1 MSARFATTSPRGS
14 RFGAVF
20 MFLFGTFF
28 AGMGLMALLSV
39 LRKGNQDGPLLLA
52 YGGTGLF
59 IVVGLGIMGGAVYAF
74 ARAGQEGRLAR
85 QHPGQPWLHNKTWA
99 SGRIKDGNLG
109 GTLFLLGFAVFW
121 NLIAWAVTGGLL
133 SSGELGREPGVW
145 LVLLFPLIGLGLA
158 AAALHQLLR
167 WRKYGTSV
175 FELAEVPG
183 VIGGNL
189 GGLILTKVNIR
200 PEDGFTL
207 TLRSIHEWT
216 SGSGKNRT
224 THRETLWESR
234 QVLDHEAMPEDLTR
248 SALPVLFFIPYSCKP
263 TERLS
268 SSSQNYW
275 ELIATA
281 KTPGLDYKA
290 TFRVPV
296 FITPESDPD
305 ARPPEADEAAP
316 GDARP
321 APLPALSTIPGL
333 TVRQD
338 FSGGEVLEFRP
349 LRNVFTLLIPL
360 LFGLGMLAGATF
372 LWQRSDSPGFIPVAL
387 ALFGL
392 LITYGI
398 ASSLLSRVR
407 VTCFPDRLE
416 VHTRRLRPSR
426 LQAVP
431 REQIAGIDIKQAMS
445 SGNTVFYNVHIRTT
459 DGQKVTIPT
468 LIKGRLQA
476 EAFVARL
483 NETASPRRR

>member
-268 SSSQNYW
+268 SRPRPPASTTRPPSASRSSSPPR
-275 ELIATA
+275 ATPTPARPRPTKPPPATPAPPRCPRSARSPASPCA
-281 KTPGLDYKA
+281 KTSPAARCWSSARCA
-290 TFRVPV
+290 T
-296 FITPESDPD
+296 S
-305 ARPPEADEAAP
+305 
-316 GDARP
+316 
-321 APLPALSTIPGL
+321 S
-333 TVRQD
+333 
-338 FSGGEVLEFRP
+338 
-349 LRNVFTLLIPL
+349 
-360 LFGLGMLAGATF
+360 
-372 LWQRSDSPGFIPVAL
+372 RS
-387 ALFGL
+387 
-392 LITYGI
+392 
-398 ASSLLSRVR
+398 
-407 VTCFPDRLE
+407 
-416 VHTRRLRPSR
+416 
-426 LQAVP
+426 
-431 REQIAGIDIKQAMS
+431 
-445 SGNTVFYNVHIRTT
+445 
-459 DGQKVTIPT
+459 
-468 LIKGRLQA
+468 
-476 EAFVARL
+476 
-483 NETASPRRR
+483 

>member
-1 MSARFATTSPRGS
+1 MSARFATTSTRSS

-20 MFLFGTFF
+20 MILFGSVF
-28 AGMGLMALLSV
+28 AGMGLMSLLGV
-39 LRKGNQDGPLLLA
+39 LRQGNQDGPVWIA

-59 IVVGLGIMGGAVYAF
+59 IVVGLGIMGGGLYAF
-74 ARAGQEGRLAR
+74 SRAGQEGKLAR
-85 QHPGQPWLHNKTWA
+85 QYPTEPWLHNKTWA

-121 NLIAWAVTGGLL
+121 NLISWGVTGGLL
-133 SSGELGREPGVW
+133 SSGELGREPATY
-145 LVLLFPLIGLGLA
+145 LVLLFPLIGVGMA
-158 AAALHQLLR
+158 AAAIYQLLR

-207 TLRSIHEWT
+207 TLRSIHQWT

-224 THRETLWESR
+224 THRETLWESE
-234 QVLDHEAMPEDLTR
+234 QVLDREAMPEDLSR

-305 ARPPEADEAAP
+305 ARPPEPDKAAP

-321 APLPALSTIPGL
+321 APLPALTAIPGL
-333 TVRQD
+333 SVRRD

-349 LRNVFTLLIPL
+349 LRNFFTLLIPL
-360 LFGLGMLAGATF
+360 FIGLGMLVGSYFA
-372 LWQRSDSPGFIPVAL
+372 WNSDMPKIFPVFI

-407 VTCFPDRLE
+407 VTSFPDRLE
-416 VHTRRLRPSR
+416 IHVRRLRPS
-426 LQAVP
+426 LLKTIP
-431 REQIAGIDIKQAMS
+431 RDQIADIEIKQAMS
-445 SGNTVFYNVHIRTT
+445 SGNTVYYNIHLHTT

-468 LIKGRLQA
+468 LIKGRREA
-476 EAFVARL
+476 ESFVARL
-483 NETASPRRR
+483 NEVAPRRR

>member
-1 MSARFATTSPRGS
+1 MI
-14 RFGAVF
+14 
-20 MFLFGTFF
+20 LFGMPF
-28 AGMGLMALLSV
+28 AGMGLMALLGV
-39 LRKGNQDGPLLLA
+39 LRQGNPDGPLWIA
-52 YGGTGLF
+52 YAGTGLF
-59 IVVGLGIMGGAVYAF
+59 IVVGLGIMAGGVYAF
-74 ARAGQEGRLAR
+74 FQAGKEGKLAR
-85 QHPGQPWLHNKTWA
+85 QHPDQPWLHNKAWA

-109 GTLFLLGFAVFW
+109 GTLFWLGFAVFW

-133 SSGELGREPGVW
+133 TSGELGREPAVY
-145 LVLLFPLIGLGLA
+145 LVLIFPLVGLGLA
-158 AAALHQLLR
+158 AAAVYQLLR

-207 TLRSIHEWT
+207 TLRSIREWT
-216 SGSGKNRT
+216 SGSGENST

-234 QVLDHEAMPEDLTR
+234 QVLDQEAMPEDLSR

-305 ARPPEADEAAP
+305 ARPPETDQSDP
-316 GDARP
+316 GGARP
-321 APLPALSTIPGL
+321 APQPALSTIPGL
-333 TVRQD
+333 TVRPNL
-338 FSGGEVLEFRP
+338 SGGEVLEFRP
-349 LRNVFTLLIPL
+349 LRNAFTLLIPL
-360 LFGLGMLAGATF
+360 LFSLGVLAGAYF
-372 LWQRSDSPGFIPVAL
+372 AWNSDLPKIFPVGI

-392 LITYGI
+392 IITTSI
-398 ASSLLSRVR
+398 ASALLSRVR

-416 VHTRRLRPSR
+416 VHSRRLGPSR
-426 LQAVP
+426 HHSI
-431 REQIAGIDIKQAMS
+431 RRDQITGIDIDRGMTAS
-445 SGNTVFYNVHIRTT
+445 NTLYYNVHIHTT
-459 DGQKVTIPT
+459 DGQKVTLPT
-468 LIKGRLQA
+468 LIKGRREA

-483 NETASPRRR
+483 NETAPPRRR